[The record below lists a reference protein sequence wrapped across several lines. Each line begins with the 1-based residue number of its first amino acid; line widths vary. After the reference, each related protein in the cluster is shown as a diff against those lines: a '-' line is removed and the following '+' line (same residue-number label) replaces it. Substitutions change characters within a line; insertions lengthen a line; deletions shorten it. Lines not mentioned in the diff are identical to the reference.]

1 VTSFAVFCLYQLY
14 QMYGRRTPEDVFD
27 IMTKYSVS
35 YIILEDSHCL
45 APSHN
50 GCRLPDLVDVDN
62 GIVCF
67 SFTYCLQLPSVCGYY
82 VIIINYRTN
91 RTVSWAGSGIAFT
104 LFCSSL
110 PNFTNDGI

>member
-1 VTSFAVFCLYQLY
+1 MLERYCVCKFLPLVLRFVVLYQLY

-45 APSHN
+45 APSRN

-67 SFTYCLQLPSVCGYY
+67 TFTYCL
-82 VIIINYRTN
+82 
-91 RTVSWAGSGIAFT
+91 
-104 LFCSSL
+104 
-110 PNFTNDGI
+110 